1 MTPDA
6 GGRAACFHGGAFF
19 EAIGE
24 EFDDLG
30 RRRAIVNAD
39 VLDAPV
45 PPSPHVLAALGQDL
59 GWLARTS
66 PPVHA
71 DGLRRVLARVRGI
84 PEANLALGAG
94 SSDLIF
100 RAFTR
105 WLSPRSRV
113 LVVDPSYGEYAHVV
127 EHVVGATVDRFE
139 LSVRDRFVL
148 DLERLAQRL
157 RPSFVQSGLR
167 SGSGGSSGGAVD
179 LVVLVHPNNPTGT
192 VLQRPALERFLDRLP
207 ERTIAWIDEA
217 YVDYADPGL
226 SVEAKAA
233 ASRQVVV
240 CKTLSKAYALSG
252 MRVAYLV
259 GPEPL
264 AADLRRATPPWCIGL
279 PAQVAAVA
287 ALESESWYRRR
298 RRQVHAWRAEL
309 LRDLERALE
318 GSRILV
324 LDSCANWLMLQLPE
338 DASIPRN
345 GAPSR
350 GKIEASPARSPAAR
364 LVDRCR
370 RSGVFLRDAGATSR
384 VLDDHFVRIAV
395 RTPRENR
402 RIVAAIRAAVGEESG
417 APIRAGTRFAAS
429 S

>member
-1 MTPDA
+1 VTTKA
-6 GGRAACFHGGAFF
+6 GAGAACFHGGAFF

-24 EFDDLG
+24 EFDDLA
-30 RRRAIVNAD
+30 RRRSIVNAD
-39 VLDAPV
+39 VLDAPF
-45 PPSPHVLAALGQDL
+45 PPSPRVQAALRQDL

-71 DGLRRVLARVRGI
+71 EGLRRILSRVRGI

-127 EHVVGATVDRFE
+127 EHVVGATVDRYE
-139 LSVRDRFVL
+139 LSFCDRFAL
-148 DLERLAQRL
+148 DLDRLAQRL
-157 RPSFVQSGLR
+157 RPSASR
-167 SGSGGSSGGAVD
+167 SGSGRSNGGAVD

-192 VLQRPALERFLDRLP
+192 VLQRPALEHFLDRLP

-264 AADLRRATPPWCIGL
+264 VADLRCATPPWCIGL

-287 ALESESWYRRR
+287 ALESETWYRRR

-309 LRDLERALE
+309 RRDLGVALE
-318 GSRILV
+318 GSGIQV
-324 LDSCANWLMLQLPE
+324 LDSCANWLMLRLPE
-338 DASIPRN
+338 GGSILRNRASSHGTN
-345 GAPSR
+345 GAAPS
-350 GKIEASPARSPAAR
+350 KSPAVR

-370 RSGVFLRDAGATSR
+370 QSGVFLRDAGATSR
-384 VLDDHFVRIAV
+384 VLADHFVRIAV

-402 RIVAAIRAAVGEESG
+402 RIVAALRAAVREESG
-417 APIRAGTRFAAS
+417 AAVSATPRLAAS

>member
-1 MTPDA
+1 MSKA
-6 GGRAACFHGGAFF
+6 GAAAACFHGGAFF

-24 EFDDLG
+24 EFDDLA
-30 RRRAIVNAD
+30 RRRSIVNAD
-39 VLDAPV
+39 VLDAPF
-45 PPSPHVLAALGQDL
+45 PPSPRVRAALGQDL

-71 DGLRRVLARVRGI
+71 EGLRRVLARVRGI

-127 EHVVGATVDRFE
+127 EHVVGATIDRYE
-139 LSVRDRFVL
+139 LSVRDRFAL
-148 DLERLAQRL
+148 DLERLSQRL
-157 RPSFVQSGLR
+157 RPSVAR
-167 SGSGGSSGGAVD
+167 SGSGRSSGDAVD
-179 LVVLVHPNNPTGT
+179 LIVIVHPNNPTGT
-192 VLQRPALERFLDRLP
+192 VLQRPALEHFLDRLP

-217 YVDYADPGL
+217 YVDYADPEL

-264 AADLRRATPPWCIGL
+264 VADLRRATPPWCIGL

-309 LRDLERALE
+309 RRDLDVALE
-318 GSRILV
+318 GSGILV
-324 LDSCANWLMLQLPE
+324 LDSCANWLMLRLPE
-338 DASIPRN
+338 GGSIQRN

-350 GKIEASPARSPAAR
+350 NTNGAPLEKSPATR

-370 RSGVFLRDAGATSR
+370 QSGVFLRDAGATSR
-384 VLDDHFVRIAV
+384 VLADHFVRIAV

-402 RIVAAIRAAVGEESG
+402 RIVAAIRAAVREDL
-417 APIRAGTRFAAS
+417 RAAVLARPRFAAS